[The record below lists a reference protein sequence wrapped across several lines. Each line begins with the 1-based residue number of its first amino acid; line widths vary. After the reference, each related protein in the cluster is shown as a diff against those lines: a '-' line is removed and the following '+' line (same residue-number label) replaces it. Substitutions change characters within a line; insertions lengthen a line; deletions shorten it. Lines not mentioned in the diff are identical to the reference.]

1 MNSISF
7 NPNVN
12 NVNFQKKSADEVE
25 NTNLL
30 KQKAETDNFTKEDR
44 QVMIK
49 KAKTKAAGWS
59 IFGGVWSTLYYGL
72 RSDKKIAKKFDL
84 DAENDKALIRQIR
97 NEQVTATLP
106 GAFSRGLLGIFNWAH
121 HKRKDASKYEV

>member
-1 MNSISF
+1 MNSVNF
-7 NPNVN
+7 NPSMNSVS
-12 NVNFQKKSADEVE
+12 FQKTDKKIDE

-30 KQKAETDNFTKEDR
+30 KEEATVDSFTKEDR
-44 QVMIK
+44 QAMVK

-59 IFGGVWSTLYYGL
+59 VFGGAWSTLYYGL
-72 RSDKKIAKKFDL
+72 RSDKKIASKFDL
-84 DAENDKALIRQIR
+84 DAEKDKALIRQIR

>member
-30 KQKAETDNFTKEDR
+30 KQKAETDSFTKEDR